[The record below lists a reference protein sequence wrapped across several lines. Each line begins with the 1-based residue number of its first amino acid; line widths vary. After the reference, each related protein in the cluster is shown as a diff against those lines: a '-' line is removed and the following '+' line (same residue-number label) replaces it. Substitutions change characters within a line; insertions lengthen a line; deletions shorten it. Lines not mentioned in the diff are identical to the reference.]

1 MSILKFY
8 TVTHYATPFLLMDN
22 IFFQQNIKE
31 LILDKK
37 IHAIIQTTT
46 FLLSYYCNNPTVI
59 NVLDVI
65 SSNVYYLYRLC
76 GIDLNDKYDWKN
88 TTNVSTYDNNND
100 NVNRNQPILNLD
112 FRSEPEKCFYYFE
125 NNHVEKLEEMNFEE
139 ILVQL
144 RSETFDNIQSE
155 LVELEKVHCLIATCI
170 YNTIGQ
176 YDTGWKNQLENS
188 YNFENKIVRH

>member
-1 MSILKFY
+1 
-8 TVTHYATPFLLMDN
+8 
-22 IFFQQNIKE
+22 
-31 LILDKK
+31 
-37 IHAIIQTTT
+37 
-46 FLLSYYCNNPTVI
+46 
-59 NVLDVI
+59 
-65 SSNVYYLYRLC
+65 
-76 GIDLNDKYDWKN
+76 
-88 TTNVSTYDNNND
+88 
-100 NVNRNQPILNLD
+100 
-112 FRSEPEKCFYYFE
+112 
-125 NNHVEKLEEMNFEE
+125 MNFEE